1 MNTQQQRQLWFW
13 LASLAMVVALLAVFR
28 DILLPFIGGI
38 VLAYFLNPIADRLE
52 RIGLSRTAAAL
63 TIVGVVGIGLI
74 AALIFLVPV
83 LADQIRQFIVS
94 LPDTLARLKELVE
107 VALRAKLGA
116 HFPQL
121 QSVLD
126 KALGDLPSAS
136 AGSIGMVAAT
146 VWNRGMAL
154 VSIVSIALVTPLVM
168 FYMLVDWHPMV
179 TRIGQLLPRDHV
191 SVVTK
196 LASDINDS
204 VAAFI
209 RGQGTICLV
218 LGCLYA
224 IGLSL
229 AGVNYGALVGLG
241 TGILTFIPIVGWVLG
256 LVTALGLAL
265 AQFGAELVPL
275 AKVAAVLVAGLVLD
289 TAVLSPQFVGQK
301 VGLHPVWLIFALFAF
316 SYLFGFV
323 GTLVAVPVAAALG
336 VLVRHALS
344 LYLESSVYKGQVYN
358 GETPTSGP
366 S

>member
-1 MNTQQQRQLWFW
+1 MNAQQRQLWFW
-13 LASLAMVVALLAVFR
+13 LVSLAIVVVMIAVFR
-28 DILLPFIGGI
+28 DVLLPFVAGI
-38 VLAYFLNPIADRLE
+38 VLAYFLNPVADRLE
-52 RIGLSRTAAAL
+52 ALGLSRTASAL
-63 TIVGVVGIGLI
+63 FIVGLVGICLT
-74 AALIFLVPV
+74 AATVFLVPL
-83 LADQIRQFIVS
+83 LADQIRQFVVS
-94 LPDTLARLKELVE
+94 LPENLTRLKELVE
-107 VALRAKLGA
+107 VALRAKLGQ

-121 QSVLD
+121 QAILD
-126 KALGDLPSAS
+126 KAVTDLPNAS
-136 AGSIGMVAAT
+136 AGSIGTVAAAI
-146 VWNRGMAL
+146 WNRGMAL
-154 VSIVSIALVTPLVM
+154 VNIVSIALVTPLVM

-179 TRIGQLLPRDHV
+179 ARVRQLLPLDHAPTV
-191 SVVTK
+191 IR
-196 LASDINDS
+196 LASDINDA

-229 AGVNYGALVGLG
+229 AGVNYGALVGLT

-256 LVTALGLAL
+256 LLTALGLAL
-265 AQFGAELVPL
+265 AQFGAEPVML

-344 LYLESSVYKGQVYN
+344 LYLESSVYKGQAS
-358 GETPTSGP
+358 TLGP
-366 S
+366 P